1 MEFDG
6 ISVSVVRKPVKNIR
20 LSVLSD
26 CTLKVVAPEGYDVS
40 DLLLKKKDWIISHIE
55 KKRSFSEKYEDRL
68 NRMLL
73 YGNYFSVEESGVCS
87 IDYENMT
94 IFYSSVGGL
103 KDFISKRLRTELE
116 VRVKDLAACM
126 GVSCKSLSIRNQ
138 KTRWASCSTRGTLSF
153 NIRIAALSPSLR
165 DYIIIHELAHLKE
178 HNHSKNFWS
187 IVENYCPEYKACR
200 GNLKEYWQ
208 IIGQNVF
215 WKAMLE

>member
-26 CTLKVVAPEGYDVS
+26 CTLKVVAPDGYDVS

-55 KKRSFSEKYEDRL
+55 KRQNFSENYEDKL
-68 NRMLL
+68 TKMLL
-73 YGNYFSVEESGVCS
+73 YGNYFSVEEGDLCFF
-87 IDYENMT
+87 DYENMT
-94 IFYSSVGGL
+94 IFYPSVGGL
-103 KDFISKRLRTELE
+103 RDFIAKKLKTDLE
-116 VRVKDLAACM
+116 VRVTDLAACI
-126 GVSCKSLSIRNQ
+126 GVSCKGFSIRNQ

-153 NIRIAALSPSLR
+153 NIRIAALSPHLR

-178 HNHSKNFWS
+178 HNHSKNFWN
-187 IVENYCPEYKACR
+187 IVGNYCPEYKVYR
-200 GNLKEYWQ
+200 ENLKECWR
-208 IIGQNVF
+208 IIEQNVF